1 VHLTASI
8 IIVITI
14 HYFSA
19 SSLIDVSVALQLRGT
34 DVWYS
39 RPICRRT
46 NTKVSIHEDSA
57 SVPSPREIGAAGIST
72 FKQIIGPVICSLCM
86 FPPQQ
91 TSCVLDKAARP

>member
-1 VHLTASI
+1 LLLLSI
-8 IIVITI
+8 IN
-14 HYFSA
+14 FSA

-57 SVPSPREIGAAGIST
+57 SAPSPREIGAADISP
-72 FKQIIGPVICSLCM
+72 FKQIIGPVICSLRM

-91 TSCVLDKAARP
+91 TSCVLDTAARH